1 MLAERNSAHR
11 PVFPRFM
18 RVVVALTLGLAGVGS
33 AAIPATAFGNAV
45 DAPAGAPVRFAVA
58 APLVAPAGSTGL
70 ISSDDLAQLTS
81 PAGSLSRQLNAIV
94 DRPVAIGIDPM
105 IFASIRVLGSAAPPS
120 ALAWLDQLASA
131 SNQTFALGFADLDL
145 TAVTQSGSTA
155 ALAPQSFDFA
165 VDPALFAPEVTAA
178 PTPTPTAT
186 AKPGEPGLPAFPT
199 TQSLLEWPY
208 SVTAVAWPRENTVV
222 ARDLSDLG
230 GEGATSTILSS
241 GNVESSGG
249 LSTVEV
255 NGSHVVVSDES
266 VSTALRGAAKATS
279 DDAWNSAMSALE
291 AALGAAAAGQS
302 AAGQSGAQATV
313 LATLDR
319 TTPTTG
325 GRLAQTLAQ
334 LASDGRITSIPLST
348 VIAASPGTATV
359 KDEPQD
365 LRRVTLTGRMLN
377 AEQAE
382 QQFASVAAEPLA
394 LSAPR
399 RLKLLGLLSNTW
411 VGFSANW
418 RVGSENFLTESDE
431 LLGSVHL
438 VETSGF
444 TLLADSPSE
453 LPITVS
459 NSLNQVVT
467 VYITVRPDTGQLA
480 VTNSHVKLTIEPN
493 SQGKG
498 QIPVQAISNGTA
510 RITVSLQSVSG
521 IPIGASM
528 RTKVNVQAG
537 WETPIVVVFAILVVA
552 VFGFG
557 VVRSILRRRK
567 AAATD
572 V

>member
-11 PVFPRFM
+11 PVFPVFM
-18 RVVVALTLGLAGVGS
+18 RVAVALTLGLAGVGS
-33 AAIPATAFGNAV
+33 AAIPATAFGSAV
-45 DAPAGAPVRFAVA
+45 DAPLGAPVRLAVA
-58 APLVAPAGSTGL
+58 AALVAPSGSTGL
-70 ISSDDLAQLTS
+70 IASSDLAQLTS
-81 PAGSLSRQLNAIV
+81 PAGSLSRQLNALV

-105 IFASIRVLGSAAPPS
+105 IIASIRMLGSAAPPS
-120 ALAWLDQLASA
+120 ALAWLDRLASA
-131 SNQTFALGFADLDL
+131 SNQTFSLGFADLDL

-155 ALAPQSFDFA
+155 TLAPQSFGFA

-178 PTPTPTAT
+178 PTPTAT
-186 AKPGEPGLPAFPT
+186 AKPVEPGLPAFPT

-222 ARDLSDLG
+222 ARDLSDLSS
-230 GEGATSTILSS
+230 EGYTSTILSS
-241 GNVESSGG
+241 GNVAVRDG

-255 NGSHVVVSDES
+255 NSSHVVVSDAE
-266 VSTALRGAAKATS
+266 VSTALRNAASATN
-279 DDAWNSAMSALE
+279 DDSWNSAMIALGTT
-291 AALGAAAAGQS
+291 LGAAAAS
-302 AAGQSGAQATV
+302 HSGTQVTV

-319 TTPTTG
+319 ATPATG

-334 LASDGRITSIPLST
+334 LAADGRITSIPLST
-348 VIAASPGTATV
+348 VIAASPGTATL

-365 LRRVTLTGRMLN
+365 SERLTLTGRMLG

-382 QQFASVAAEPLA
+382 QQFASVATDPLA

-399 RLKLLGLLSNTW
+399 RLQLLGLLSNSWT
-411 VGFSANW
+411 GSSASW
-418 RVGSENFLTESDE
+418 RVDADSFLAESDK

-444 TLLADSPSE
+444 TLLADGPSE

-459 NSLNQVVT
+459 NALDQVVT

-480 VTNSHVKLTIEPN
+480 VTNSHVKLTIQPD

-510 RITVSLQSVSG
+510 RIAVSLQSVSE

-537 WETPIVVVFAILVVA
+537 WETPIVVVIAILVIA
-552 VFGFG
+552 LFGFG
-557 VVRSILRRRK
+557 IVRSILRRRK
-567 AAATD
+567 AAAPD